1 MKVKRTMKIDT
12 QFSVIDDVKIEIELT
27 THELRLAMQ
36 EYTEHNRCKPVPKV
50 VHYADMGD
58 ITEYHCSGCGAYLGR
73 KGDVRDIVVYCRVCG
88 HMLDRG
94 DLVTEA

>member
-1 MKVKRTMKIDT
+1 MRMIITVDCARASKGFNDT
-12 QFSVIDDVKIEIELT
+12 EQVYEIELT
-27 THELRLAMQ
+27 NSELRLAMQ

-58 ITEYHCSGCGAYLGR
+58 ITEHYCSECGAYLGR

-88 HMLDRG
+88 HMLDKS
-94 DLVTEA
+94 DLK